1 MELNLAGKTA
11 LITGASSGVGRS
23 IALTLAREGVKVVIG
38 HYRDDQNAQAVVA
51 EIGRIGSEAIAVD
64 ADIAQAD
71 QCRSLYEQAEKTY
84 GPVDILINNAGLWP
98 THWIQDIEL
107 AEWNQT
113 LAVNLTAVFL
123 LSQLFI
129 RSRLDGKQGGK
140 ILNITSQAAFHG
152 STTGHAHYAASKAG
166 VVAFTVSAAREVA
179 PQGINVNAIAL
190 GIVETNMIQEALKAR
205 PDYYISRIPIGRVA
219 QPGDIARIAAFMV
232 SDAASYITGATIDA
246 TGGMLMRYLR
256 GGTVYVG
263 NVNRG
268 FSESTGWAVCRPGV

>member
-23 IALTLAREGVKVVIG
+23 IALTLAREGVKIVVG
-38 HYRDDQNAQAVVA
+38 HYRDEQNAQAVVA
-51 EIGRIGSEAIAVD
+51 EIERIGSAAIAVD
-64 ADIAQAD
+64 ADIAQPG
-71 QCRSLYEQAEKTY
+71 QCRSLYGRAEKTY
-84 GPVDILINNAGLWP
+84 GSVDILVNNAGLWP
-98 THWIQDIEL
+98 THWIRDIEL
-107 AEWNQT
+107 KEWDQT
-113 LAVNLTAVFL
+113 MAVNLTAVFL

-129 RSRLDGKQGGK
+129 CSRLEGKRGGK

-190 GIVETNMIQEALKAR
+190 GIVATGMIQEALKVR
-205 PDYYISRIPIGRVA
+205 PDYYISRIPLGRVA
-219 QPGDIARIAAFMV
+219 QPEDIAGIAAFLV

-246 TGGMLMRYLR
+246 TGGMLMR
-256 GGTVYVG
+256 
-263 NVNRG
+263 
-268 FSESTGWAVCRPGV
+268 